1 MDAIRLSDFVLSAIC
16 LVIIS
21 PVLLLIAIAVK
32 VSSKG
37 SALYKQVRVGK
48 NGNDFTL
55 LKFRTMHINAENKG
69 LLTVG
74 GRDARITFLGYYL
87 RKFKVDELPQVI
99 NVLKGDMSIVGPRP
113 EVRRYVDLYNQEQRK
128 VLLVLPGITDYA
140 SIAFRNENEILAAAA
155 DPEYLYIHE
164 IMPRKIELNATFITN
179 RNIKEYFSIIF
190 KTVVTSIKGR

>member
-37 SALYKQVRVGK
+37 PVLYKQVRVGK
-48 NGNDFTL
+48 NGYDFTL
-55 LKFRTMHINAENKG
+55 LKFRTMHVNADNKG

-74 GRDARITFLGYYL
+74 GRDARITSLGYYL

-113 EVRRYVDLYNQEQRK
+113 EVRRYVDLYNLEQKK

-140 SIAFRNENEILAAAA
+140 SIAYRNENEILAGAS

-179 RNIKEYFSIIF
+179 RNLKEYFSIIF

>member
-1 MDAIRLSDFVLSAIC
+1 MDAIRLSDFVLSSIC

-32 VSSKG
+32 VTSKG
-37 SALYKQVRVGK
+37 PVLYKQVRVGK

-55 LKFRTMHINAENKG
+55 LKFRTMHVNADSKG

-74 GRDARITFLGYYL
+74 GRDARITPLGYYL
-87 RKFKVDELPQVI
+87 RKFKIDELPQVI

-140 SIAFRNENEILAAAA
+140 SIAYRNENEILAAAA
-155 DPEYLYIHE
+155 DPEQLYINE

>member
-1 MDAIRLSDFVLSAIC
+1 MDAIRLSDFMLSSIC

-21 PVLLLIAIAVK
+21 PVLLLIAIALK
-32 VSSKG
+32 LSSKG
-37 SALYKQVRVGK
+37 PVLFKQVRVGK
-48 NGNDFTL
+48 NGHDFTL
-55 LKFRTMHINAENKG
+55 LKFRTMHVNADNKG

-74 GRDARITFLGYYL
+74 GRDARITSLGYYL

-99 NVLKGDMSIVGPRP
+99 NVLKGNMSIVGPRP
-113 EVRRYVDLYNQEQRK
+113 EVRRYVDLYSQEQKK

-140 SIAFRNENEILAAAA
+140 SIAYRNENEILAGAA
-155 DPEYLYIHE
+155 DPEQLYINE

>member
-37 SALYKQVRVGK
+37 PALYKQVRVGK

-55 LKFRTMHINAENKG
+55 LKFRTMHVNAENKG

-74 GRDARITFLGYYL
+74 GSDARITFLGYYL

>member
-37 SALYKQVRVGK
+37 PALYKQVRVGK

-113 EVRRYVDLYNQEQRK
+113 EVRRYVDLYNQEQKK

>member
-1 MDAIRLSDFVLSAIC
+1 M
-16 LVIIS
+16 
-21 PVLLLIAIAVK
+21 LIAIAVK

-37 SALYKQVRVGK
+37 PALYKQVRVGK

-113 EVRRYVDLYNQEQRK
+113 EVRRYVDLYNQEQKK

>member
-37 SALYKQVRVGK
+37 PALYKQVRVGK

-55 LKFRTMHINAENKG
+55 LKFRTMHVNAENKG